1 MTILEEIRE
10 GFASMTTIGA
20 MKINNLAEEY
30 AAFIIRIPDGYG
42 VAMPVSESVEVA
54 EKFNSCRFR
63 TGLLSIEGAPSNYL
77 MLISAF
83 EEYRYEFASLC
94 AEFLAPGE
102 NGKARKAL
110 IDCPLNWWK
119 KWRALVGNVI
129 KERAIYSIIAEMRV
143 LEFKLKT
150 DPSAEWTATRM
161 GSRDIECAEEICEVK
176 STCKRYGAEI
186 TIAGQHQLVHKK
198 PLYLYFVRMEES
210 VEGISVNDMKNRLI
224 QAGYDPGKLETEL
237 QQQGLERGA
246 SIRDRK
252 YKILE
257 KRKYIVDESFPR
269 ITRESFKDNRL
280 PSGITQ
286 VIYTVDLDAVNY
298 TAW

>member
-1 MTILEEIRE
+1 
-10 GFASMTTIGA
+10 
-20 MKINNLAEEY
+20 
-30 AAFIIRIPDGYG
+30 
-42 VAMPVSESVEVA
+42 
-54 EKFNSCRFR
+54 
-63 TGLLSIEGAPSNYL
+63 
-77 MLISAF
+77 
-83 EEYRYEFASLC
+83 
-94 AEFLAPGE
+94 
-102 NGKARKAL
+102 
-110 IDCPLNWWK
+110 
-119 KWRALVGNVI
+119 
-129 KERAIYSIIAEMRV
+129 
-143 LEFKLKT
+143 
-150 DPSAEWTATRM
+150 M

-186 TIAGQHQLVHKK
+186 TIAGQHQLLHKK

-210 VEGISVNDMKNRLI
+210 VEGISVNDMKKRLI

-269 ITRESFKDNRL
+269 ITKESFKDNRL